1 MEQST
6 HVVRCCRAGK
16 ARNHVPSAVD
26 HQRREVVPPRI
37 IGVIGVVDF
46 AVISQPKRSVVR
58 ADLQL
63 ERLVALRIS
72 FFVGV
77 PAALPKQQSTDAAK
91 SA

>member
-37 IGVIGVVDF
+37 IGVIGVV
-46 AVISQPKRSVVR
+46 VSERERTTVR
-58 ADLQL
+58 ADLQS
-63 ERLVALRIS
+63 ERVVALRIS